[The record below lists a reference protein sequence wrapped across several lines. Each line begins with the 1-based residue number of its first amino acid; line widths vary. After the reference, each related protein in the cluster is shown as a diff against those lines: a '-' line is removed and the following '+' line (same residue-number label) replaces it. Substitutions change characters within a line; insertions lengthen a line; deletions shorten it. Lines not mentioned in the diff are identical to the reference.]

1 MSASSDIDIIVKGKD
16 EASEALRGVGDAV
29 DGLSGKASAASGSGG
44 GLGGLVGLMGGPV
57 GVAAGAAGAA
67 LVGVGVAAFNMS
79 ADMDAA
85 TKTMQQ
91 QLGLTAEQ
99 AEAMRPAIEEVFA
112 SGLVGSA
119 QEGAAAIAQ
128 ARQQLKG
135 LSDEDLVKATN
146 QALRLSGVF
155 GEDYSKVLNSV
166 NTLQSQ
172 FGLSFDEAM
181 NFVTAGFQRGL
192 NNSGDFLDS
201 IGEYSTQFSNGGA
214 DAGQFFSILESGLS
228 GGILGTDKAADAF
241 KEFGLRVADGSD
253 SSAQALEGLGFN
265 VEELWADMSAGK
277 VTSADVF
284 SEVVKRLGEVED
296 PVLRNQLGVALL
308 GTQYEDLG
316 ASAVLGLD
324 MSKTSLE
331 DLSGA
336 TDTLINDTD
345 SLGLQWEQTKRELLL
360 ALGPVGDELL
370 KVAQEYMPQL
380 KEGAQWLAQWLGEN
394 LPTAIDWTTARFRDF
409 QRGVATVEWVF
420 KEAAEGAQLLG
431 DKIIELRDWLFG
443 LKDALPWWLTPGS
456 PTPFEWAVRG
466 LQDEIGE
473 LTNSQ
478 LPDLKAG
485 LDINQPVLPSLD
497 AMQAA
502 SSAYG
507 GAGGGQSIVIN
518 VAGSV
523 ISEGDLIAKVVD
535 ALRRQSTAN
544 DGLSAMGIT
553 T

>member
-1 MSASSDIDIIVKGKD
+1 MSVSSEIDVIVKGRD

-57 GVAAGAAGAA
+57 GVAAGAASAA

-128 ARQQLKG
+128 ARQQLKD
-135 LSDEDLVKATN
+135 LSDDDLTRATN
-146 QALRLSGVF
+146 QALKLSSVF

-172 FGLSFDEAM
+172 FGLTFDEAM
-181 NFVTAGFQRGL
+181 DFVTAGFQRGL

-277 VTSADVF
+277 TTSADVF

-336 TDTLINDTD
+336 TDTLTKDTD
-345 SLGLQWEQTKRELLL
+345 TLGLQWEQTKRELLL
-360 ALGPVGDELL
+360 ALGPIGDELL

-394 LPTAIDWTTARFRDF
+394 LPGAIQWSIDRFHDF
-409 QRGVATVEWVF
+409 QRGVKVVQWVF
-420 KEAAEGAQLLG
+420 KEAGEGAGLLM
-431 DKIIELRDWLFG
+431 DRIKELKDWLFG
-443 LKDALPWWLTPGS
+443 LTDALPWWLTPGS

-485 LDINQPVLPSLD
+485 LDINQPILPSLD

-502 SSAYG
+502 SGVYG
-507 GAGGGQSIVIN
+507 GAGGGQPIVIN

-523 ISEGDLIAKVVD
+523 ISEGDLIAKIVD